1 MARGVEGVGGGGA
14 IIRGRRLIEGQRKY
28 GLPLSSLRS
37 KRFRLVSEQRKTSVL
52 AAREMKQEPKNE
64 SGGRGRGKK
73 ETLADKPLDFENLRS
88 PANAAPDWLG

>member
-1 MARGVEGVGGGGA
+1 MNKCYWTYHLKKKNICKSNFEESELVD
-14 IIRGRRLIEGQRKY
+14 
-28 GLPLSSLRS
+28 SLRS

-64 SGGRGRGKK
+64 SGGRGRGRK